1 MGPCTH
7 WSILIGIL
15 KVTSMNQHD
24 QMLYVSPHR
33 DFLFCPSLSL
43 MQAWLVDDNTA
54 LWMII
59 LVIFWPGPQEL
70 GEDIQ
75 FDLHIFL
82 DGVET

>member
-1 MGPCTH
+1 
-7 WSILIGIL
+7 
-15 KVTSMNQHD
+15 
-24 QMLYVSPHR
+24 
-33 DFLFCPSLSL
+33 

-82 DGVET
+82 DGVETWNHPTN